1 MVQLPKGRKSLENKW
16 VFKWLRDVVEENVAK
31 LKKIHIKKNASNM
44 LTKVNPKQKLQLCI
58 RTVGLNSM

>member
-1 MVQLPKGRKSLENKW
+1 M
-16 VFKWLRDVVEENVAK
+16 FKWLRDVVEENVAK

-58 RTVGLNSM
+58 GIVGLNSM